1 LADDKERIVPG
12 GNHADEADRLTQNQA
27 KSITA
32 QLIVRVAVAMARKRR
47 CILPMRDRSA
57 NFALDIRYWFS
68 ALKAFDPDKLLDPLL
83 QELADLPYDPGAL
96 SSRF

>member
-1 LADDKERIVPG
+1 
-12 GNHADEADRLTQNQA
+12 
-27 KSITA
+27 
-32 QLIVRVAVAMARKRR
+32 
-47 CILPMRDRSA
+47 MRDRSA